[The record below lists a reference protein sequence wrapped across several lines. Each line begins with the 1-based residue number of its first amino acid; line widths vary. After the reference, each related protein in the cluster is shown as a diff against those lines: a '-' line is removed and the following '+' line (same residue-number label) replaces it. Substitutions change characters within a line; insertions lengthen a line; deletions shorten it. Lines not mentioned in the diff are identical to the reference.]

1 MAVPLTKRVES
12 LRKTSLFEA
21 VDDRSLRQI
30 AKALSEFEARPGQV
44 LVEAR
49 APGSG
54 MFIVTDGEV
63 RVEARRERI
72 ELGPGT
78 VIGELALLNADQVR
92 TARVRAVTDVS
103 GYALSRRDFTR
114 LVESHPK
121 LALALL
127 RVLAQ
132 RLTDQMV

>member
-1 MAVPLTKRVES
+1 
-12 LRKTSLFEA
+12 
-21 VDDRSLRQI
+21 
-30 AKALSEFEARPGQV
+30 
-44 LVEAR
+44 
-49 APGSG
+49 
-54 MFIVTDGEV
+54 MFVVTDGTV

-72 ELGPGT
+72 ELGPGS
-78 VIGELALLNADQVR
+78 VIGELALLNVDERR

-114 LVESHPK
+114 LLESQPK
-121 LALALL
+121 LSLALL